1 MSNSMYDRSEESTQ
15 GLEIQ
20 LSDPSHL
27 FRHASEITKGM
38 NFFRHLR
45 SFTCKIPI
53 LNKRS
58 IVSTNFIIFFSRNKR
73 RLSPGENL
81 PSKRKR

>member
-38 NFFRHLR
+38 NFSICVVLLVRFQ
-45 SFTCKIPI
+45 FF

-58 IVSTNFIIFFSRNKR
+58 IVSTNFIIFLSRNKR
-73 RLSPGENL
+73 RLSPGANL

>member
-38 NFFRHLR
+38 NLFLHLL
-45 SFTCKIPI
+45 SFTCKI
-53 LNKRS
+53 K
-58 IVSTNFIIFFSRNKR
+58 
-73 RLSPGENL
+73 
-81 PSKRKR
+81 